1 MAGSILFSVHAPPAI
16 AAELPAAF
24 HVAVSPVDGK
34 INRNVRFLPT
44 QHTTLISILRCNIVT
59 IFQQPFKCQF
69 HVEKLL
75 FNMLSVT
82 QNAFFPRRRGSCI
95 SSRRFAG
102 RWQPSR
108 RAPADTST
116 RPFSGCPP

>member
-16 AAELPAAF
+16 AAELSAAF
-24 HVAVSPVDGK
+24 HVAVSPVEGK

-44 QHTTLISILRCNIVT
+44 EHAPLISILRCNIVT

-82 QNAFFPRRRGSCI
+82 QNAFFPRRRGSRI
-95 SSRRFAG
+95 FLRRFAG
-102 RWQPSR
+102 RWQLSR
-108 RAPADTST
+108 RAPAGTST